1 MMCVC
6 TFNRFKKN
14 ELKTGAP
21 YENRQGRV
29 IEGHIVKSLNLIIKL
44 LKGSPAVC
52 YIFSKKRTEKKG
64 VRAMANRRFSNGRP

>member
-1 MMCVC
+1 MCVC

-14 ELKTGAP
+14 ELKTGTP

-44 LKGSPAVC
+44 LKGSPAV
-52 YIFSKKRTEKKG
+52 YFQEKKNEKKG
-64 VRAMANRRFSNGRP
+64 RPRHGNHRFQRTPLSL